1 MLYSTVMLF
10 LHCMLNIQ
18 RYEKIF
24 WEIDETIAS
33 EPPCL
38 LLIVELISLD
48 TSAKATVG
56 FSLKITSAS

>member
-1 MLYSTVMLF
+1 MLYSTVMFF

-33 EPPCL
+33 EPSCL
-38 LLIVELISLD
+38 LLIAELISLD
-48 TSAKATVG
+48 TSAKPTVG
-56 FSLKITSAS
+56 FFLKITSPS